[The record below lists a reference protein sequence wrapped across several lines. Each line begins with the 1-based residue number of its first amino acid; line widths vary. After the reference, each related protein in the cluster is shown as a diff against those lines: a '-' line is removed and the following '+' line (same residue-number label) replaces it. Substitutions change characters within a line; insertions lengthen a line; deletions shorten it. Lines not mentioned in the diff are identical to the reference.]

1 MTASTIVKEEN
12 ALHGATAAILRAAQ
26 RARRLAVATR
36 TPLVIGKDGRVN
48 KKLPEASDVTALR
61 ELSQGSKQEDFDS
74 FLAACPDVPP
84 LPGDER

>member
-1 MTASTIVKEEN
+1 MTAITIVKEEN

-26 RARRLAVATR
+26 RARRLAIATR
-36 TPLVIGKDGRVN
+36 TPLVIGKDGMVN
-48 KKLPEASDVTALR
+48 KKLPEGSDGEALR

-84 LPGDER
+84 LTRNER